1 MKTCEICNE
10 KKGDR
15 IIAGMS
21 ICNNCFARLQG
32 LRNGNEDDL
41 LFFRDSINVSKFSQN
56 AKEYIDEVVT
66 ILNEDHGCVDA
77 KRMTELI
84 NKRARE
90 GWKLHTVYSN
100 ELGKNALKV
109 LGLVENSTACEDVL
123 VFERKLMDKYSKA

>member
-41 LFFRDSINVSKFSQN
+41 PFFIPAS
-56 AKEYIDEVVT
+56 
-66 ILNEDHGCVDA
+66 
-77 KRMTELI
+77 
-84 NKRARE
+84 
-90 GWKLHTVYSN
+90 TVFQ
-100 ELGKNALKV
+100 G
-109 LGLVENSTACEDVL
+109 
-123 VFERKLMDKYSKA
+123 VFKCPTL

>member
-56 AKEYIDEVVT
+56 AKEYIDEVAT
-66 ILNEDHGCVDA
+66 DIEKSH
-77 KRMTELI
+77 R
-84 NKRARE
+84 
-90 GWKLHTVYSN
+90 
-100 ELGKNALKV
+100 
-109 LGLVENSTACEDVL
+109 TAEEIII
-123 VFERKLMDKYSKA
+123 ERKRIGPMSRFSTS